1 MRLVNT
7 SIDSSDLFNNYRKA
21 NEDNFLLINRIFEK
35 EAKINQ
41 LNNDTENFS
50 KFVLFKEPR
59 REIYNT
65 DFFIVDEEY
74 FCELAC
80 FQELLLSRCKNYNR
94 LMQRKAKL
102 LEKKSIL
109 QGQNTNKKSS
119 VSVIEKTQST
129 NNFSKKEDESDIEI
143 DNPEKIENELT
154 DELGSDSENE
164 IQFEDQVA
172 PINKLKGIQKL
183 NEIIPKIDLKQI
195 EFNKRK
201 VKPDEDTELPLSR
214 RNDDSSIE
222 RRVITLRDKIKESKI
237 KIRKKMKKIQIIQQK
252 ISRLNNKLTEYE
264 GSSSFTDDKIKL
276 SGNYSA
282 TYRMKL
288 SPIQEEL

>member
-7 SIDSSDLFNNYRKA
+7 SIDSSDLFNHYRKA

-50 KFVLFKEPR
+50 KFVLSKEPR

-109 QGQNTNKKSS
+109 QGQKTNKKSS

-129 NNFSKKEDESDIEI
+129 NNF
-143 DNPEKIENELT
+143 
-154 DELGSDSENE
+154 
-164 IQFEDQVA
+164 
-172 PINKLKGIQKL
+172 LK
-183 NEIIPKIDLKQI
+183 
-195 EFNKRK
+195 
-201 VKPDEDTELPLSR
+201 
-214 RNDDSSIE
+214 
-222 RRVITLRDKIKESKI
+222 
-237 KIRKKMKKIQIIQQK
+237 KKMKVI
-252 ISRLNNKLTEYE
+252 
-264 GSSSFTDDKIKL
+264 
-276 SGNYSA
+276 
-282 TYRMKL
+282 
-288 SPIQEEL
+288 